1 MMIKDAKPISRETV
15 PRFTSEPIKIP
26 RERFQTIV
34 RWFAE
39 QPNVPPELANALRAV
54 AWLVEVDTFRELEE
68 SAMLDGNYE
77 DKLPIHRIYLSEL
90 IADGE
95 GIVWNI
101 KKNGMAASELK
112 FALEDVQATLDS
124 LHTAFRC
131 EHGPKNSQKT
141 NELIA
146 KLFDGSEP

>member
-101 KKNGMAASELK
+101 KKILEAWWQLQHSLPGERAKSQHRLNEL
-112 FALEDVQATLDS
+112 LDVIVAKGQHQ
-124 LHTAFRC
+124 HTA
-131 EHGPKNSQKT
+131 
-141 NELIA
+141 
-146 KLFDGSEP
+146 

>member
-26 RERFQTIV
+26 RERFQIIV

-101 KKNGMAASELK
+101 KKI
-112 FALEDVQATLDS
+112 LEAWWQLQHS
-124 LHTAFRC
+124 LPGERA
-131 EHGPKNSQKT
+131 KSQHR
-141 NELIA
+141 
-146 KLFDGSEP
+146 